1 MGGYETMLNVLKNTV
16 DKPSPDL
23 IQIIFQIFGQSG
35 YLLHRD
41 FINQLSPIMFDN
53 ISFYFKEMNQNDL
66 RNIKKDT
73 IDLITKILKKYYIGK
88 SKDSEERNKVIE
100 NFGVAF
106 AIKMLKTTFL
116 EKRIQAIKTLVDL
129 IKTSKEDP
137 EKSIQVLKLI
147 EENKIFQE
155 IYGPNSHIQLINKS
169 KDLLEIMLHEDKLS
183 ETELELIWASTKKGD
198 LEGKLTILKILKE
211 ISSSLKPKYVNI
223 LLDKIYMSKS
233 EDIIYEEVEVSI

>member
-1 MGGYETMLNVLKNTV
+1 MGGYETMLKVLKSK

-23 IQIIFQIFGQSG
+23 VTIIFQIFGQSG

-41 FINQLSPIMFDN
+41 YINFLSPIMFDN
-53 ISFYFKEMNQNDL
+53 ISYYLKEMNQNDL

-73 IDLITKILKKYYIGK
+73 IDLITKILKRYYIGK
-88 SKDSEERNKVIE
+88 SKDSAEERNKIIE

-129 IKTSKEDP
+129 IKHSKEDP
-137 EKSIQVLKLI
+137 DKCIQVLKLI
-147 EENKIFQE
+147 EENQIFQE

-169 KDLLEIMLHEDKLS
+169 KDLLEIMLNEDRLS
-183 ETELELIWASTKKGD
+183 EAELELIWSATKKGD

-211 ISSSLKPKYVNI
+211 ISGSLKPKYNRL
-223 LLDKIYMSKS
+223 LLDKIYASKS
-233 EDIIYEEVEVSI
+233 EDIIIEEIEVN